1 MSKTKRLPETR
12 RQRNSPS
19 HTRVEREEEAKQK
32 VATTWRQRSAPSH
45 VFVSARHSA
54 TSVDP
59 PLFARVPNPGGGA
72 GSLPSVFLRGP
83 CGARATGTGISIT
96 LSRTPLFFRG
106 PQCQDGNPQQCNER
120 NVTRAKAVRVD
131 CYIAHRPPCACRFAG
146 TFRSL
151 ARRPAVLPAR
161 QPARPSGDPLAVLP
175 STRNSSRGLSKGGGA
190 PCTTPGSKPPIPLQS
205 TPSIITPL
213 ARRRA
218 ARHPTFP
225 REAAALLWHPRGGR
239 SGSGVMAHALRAECV
254 AGGWGI
260 AKSCAGGCDA

>member
-83 CGARATGTGISIT
+83 CGARATGNGISIT

-131 CYIAHRPPCACRFAG
+131 CYIAHRPPRACRFAG

-151 ARRPAVLPAR
+151 ARRPAALPAR
-161 QPARPSGDPLAVLP
+161 PPARPSGDPLAVLP
-175 STRNSSRGLSKGGGA
+175 STPHSSRGLRKGGG
-190 PCTTPGSKPPIPLQS
+190 
-205 TPSIITPL
+205 TPL
-213 ARRRA
+213 RDPRVSAADTLAVNPLHNYSAGSPSGYSPSHISAKGRR
-218 ARHPTFP
+218 P
-225 REAAALLWHPRGGR
+225 ALASPRGPFWLGR
-239 SGSGVMAHALRAECV
+239 DGA
-254 AGGWGI
+254 
-260 AKSCAGGCDA
+260 